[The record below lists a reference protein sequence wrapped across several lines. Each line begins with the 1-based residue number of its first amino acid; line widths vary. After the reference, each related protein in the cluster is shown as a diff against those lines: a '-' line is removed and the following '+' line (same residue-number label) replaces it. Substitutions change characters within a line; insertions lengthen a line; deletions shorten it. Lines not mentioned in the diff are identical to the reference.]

1 MKPLSLAPGSD
12 GLRERR
18 AAAGFTQQTLAAEAK
33 CSIASVQLFDHGYLP
48 TARSAVYPRIL
59 AALERAERTN
69 GGREEPAGSVPGS

>member
-1 MKPLSLAPGSD
+1 MKPLNLSPGSD

-18 AAAGFTQQTLAAEAK
+18 AAAGFTQQTLAAEAR
-33 CSIASVQLFDHGYLP
+33 CSIASVAMFDGGYRP

-69 GGREEPAGSVPGS
+69 GDREEPASSVPGS